1 MKLTRTQI
9 QVLAFTFVLLVVGG
23 WFAYQTIRGQAELAA
38 GPQFGGEFALTSATG
53 ETFTQ
58 ADLLG
63 SPTMMFF
70 GYTFCPD
77 VCPTTLAEA
86 TSWREELG
94 LGPEDMKIVFVSVDP
109 ARDTPEKLETYLS
122 AFGDIIGL
130 TGTQAQVDVIK
141 RGYGVYS
148 EISGDPSSSTYLVNH
163 TASVYMLDSG
173 GDFRGTIAYGEARE
187 IALEKVERLAA
198 R

>member
-9 QVLAFTFVLLVVGG
+9 QVLAFTFVLLLVAG
-23 WFAYQTIRGQAELAA
+23 WFAYQTMRGEAELAS
-38 GPQFGGEFALTSATG
+38 GPQFGGEFTLTSMAG
-53 ETFTQ
+53 EAFTQ

-70 GYTFCPD
+70 GYTYCPD

-94 LGPEDMKIVFVSVDP
+94 LTPEQMKIVFVSVDP
-109 ARDTPEKLETYLS
+109 ARDTPEHLAEYLS
-122 AFGDIIGL
+122 AFGDVIGL
-130 TGTQAQVDVIK
+130 TGTEAQIDMIK
-141 RGYGVYS
+141 RGYGVFS
-148 EISGDPSSSTYLVNH
+148 EISGDTSSGTYLVNH

-187 IALEKVERLAA
+187 TALQKVERLAA